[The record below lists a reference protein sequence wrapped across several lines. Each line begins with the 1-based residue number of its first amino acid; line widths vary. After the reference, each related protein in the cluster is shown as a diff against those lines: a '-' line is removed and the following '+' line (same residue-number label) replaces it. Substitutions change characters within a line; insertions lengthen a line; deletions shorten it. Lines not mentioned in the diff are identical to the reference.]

1 MSLRIARVL
10 GPLVRHIRCAQGE
23 EARRQRARRRAL
35 WLAVCGID
43 VGPRL
48 IHGVKVT
55 A

>member
-1 MSLRIARVL
+1 MSHHIARVL
-10 GPLVRHIRCAQGE
+10 ESLFQRCRPVKGE

-35 WLAVCGID
+35 WLAGYGID

-48 IHGVKVT
+48 IHGVEVT